1 MKKKRQENKK
11 IPRIIFKGFTSKDI
25 ELLKTAS
32 QREPSKYK
40 KQKLI
45 IFKCKDCSQ
54 MHYYRIGKCVLC
66 GCNRIEVIKNHI
78 PRY

>member
-1 MKKKRQENKK
+1 MKNKIKKR
-11 IPRIIFKGFTSKDI
+11 IVFRGFTRKDI
-25 ELLKTAS
+25 KLLETAS

-45 IFKCKDCSQ
+45 IFKCKNCSQ

-66 GCNRIEVIKNHI
+66 DCNRIEVIKNYI